1 MKIELC
7 VIPPRTKDWLLH
19 LWWLPSLAEDPRV
32 ERITIYSSMIYD
44 TTLECGVK
52 LVESYKLNTGRY
64 LLHMVS
70 DLLNQET
77 AGGKILFC
85 SVSVTVKVLHE
96 TN

>member
-7 VIPPRTKDWLLH
+7 VIPVRTQDWLLH
-19 LWWLPSLAEDPRV
+19 LWWIPSLVEDPRV
-32 ERITIYSSMIYD
+32 ERITIYSSMAYD
-44 TTLECGVK
+44 TTLENGVK
-52 LVESYKLNTGRY
+52 LGDRYRLNTGRY

-77 AGGKILFC
+77 GGKILFC
-85 SVSVTVKVLHE
+85 SVSIPAKVLHE